1 MAYQSDVTHT
11 LIPFDNSDF
20 GEIRGLLIDGEP
32 HFVGKDIATALGFK
46 DTKNA
51 LKQHVDEEDKK
62 GWRITTPSRGTQ
74 KMVVINESGLYS
86 LIFGSKLDTAKKFK
100 RWVTSEVLPAIRK
113 TGSYSLPQTQL
124 ERDPRWIE
132 TRRLG
137 KKTRKLLT
145 QAIQA
150 LEEYFNARGTF
161 FPAGY
166 IYGHLTNVIQNALGI
181 EKGSRDSLT
190 VKKLNQLDQAEDI
203 AGGTIFT
210 NIASG
215 YIRSLAEIDAL
226 ILSQLRQLNSLLSG
240 QLFLPAY
247 L

>member
-1 MAYQSDVTHT
+1 MRKE
-11 LIPFDNSDF
+11 L
-20 GEIRGLLIDGEP
+20 
-32 HFVGKDIATALGFK
+32 
-46 DTKNA
+46 
-51 LKQHVDEEDKK
+51 
-62 GWRITTPSRGTQ
+62 
-74 KMVVINESGLYS
+74 VVIENNQVLTDSRIVAEQFGKNHKDVMRDVRNLMAQLEDERKIAPMFIETTYS
-86 LIFGSKLDTAKKFK
+86 DKYGRTKPQYLMNRDGFSLLAMGFTGKKALQFKLNFIDAFK
-100 RWVTSEVLPAIRK
+100 RMEEQLKARTAQP
-113 TGSYSLPQTQL
+113 QL

>member
-1 MAYQSDVTHT
+1 M
-11 LIPFDNSDF
+11 
-20 GEIRGLLIDGEP
+20 
-32 HFVGKDIATALGFK
+32 
-46 DTKNA
+46 
-51 LKQHVDEEDKK
+51 
-62 GWRITTPSRGTQ
+62 
-74 KMVVINESGLYS
+74 
-86 LIFGSKLDTAKKFK
+86 
-100 RWVTSEVLPAIRK
+100 
-113 TGSYSLPQTQL
+113 
-124 ERDPRWIE
+124 
-132 TRRLG
+132 
-137 KKTRKLLT
+137 
-145 QAIQA
+145 
-150 LEEYFNARGTF
+150 
-161 FPAGY
+161 
-166 IYGHLTNVIQNALGI
+166 TNVIQNALGI